1 MRYTVAYQ
9 IGQYRGEHVV
19 HADDENA
26 AIAKTRRW
34 AYALTA
40 IAMAYESFRI
50 TAREPEG
57 T

>member
-19 HADDENA
+19 HAEDEETA
-26 AIAKTRRW
+26 LARTRRW
-34 AYALTA
+34 ARALTA

-50 TAREPEG
+50 TKREHDG
-57 T
+57 D